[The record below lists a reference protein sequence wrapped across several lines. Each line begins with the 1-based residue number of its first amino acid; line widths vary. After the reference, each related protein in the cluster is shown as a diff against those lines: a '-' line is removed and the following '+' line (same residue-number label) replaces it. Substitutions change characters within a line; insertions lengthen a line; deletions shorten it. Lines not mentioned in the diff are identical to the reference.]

1 MEQQSQNQ
9 MTNAALSQSST
20 AIEIDLVEL
29 GYEILDKLKYVI
41 LAAIVG
47 ILIAGVYTFQFAV
60 PQYQAVSKL
69 YILNSNDS
77 VVNLSDLQ
85 LGNYLASDYTE
96 MFKTWE
102 VKEMVRR
109 NLNLSYSYNQLDS
122 MVKVSNPSNT
132 RILYIT
138 ATSAD
143 PQEAVDLANEYATV
157 ISDYVARIMA
167 TERPNMLSEAILPEH
182 PISPSKARNLIL
194 GMMVGLMLSVGLV
207 VVRFVLNDSIK
218 SVEDVEKYI
227 GLPVLGIVPTINTR
241 AIKRNR
247 GGVQ

>member
-9 MTNAALSQSST
+9 MTPAALSQSSSEI
-20 AIEIDLVEL
+20 AIDLVEL

-194 GMMVGLMLSVGLV
+194 GMMVGLMLSVGLI

>member
-1 MEQQSQNQ
+1 MEQQSQKQ
-9 MTNAALSQSST
+9 MTPAALSQSGT

-41 LAAIVG
+41 LAAIIG
-47 ILIAGVYTFQFAV
+47 ILIAGVYTFKFVV

-109 NLNLSYSYNQLDS
+109 NLNLSYTYTQLDS
-122 MVKVSNPSNT
+122 MVKVTNPSNT

-143 PQEAVDLANEYATV
+143 PQEAVDLANEYAVV

-167 TERPNMLSEAILPEH
+167 TERPNMLSEAILPEN

-194 GMMVGLMLSVGLV
+194 GMMIGLVLSVGLIT
-207 VVRFVLNDSIK
+207 VRFVMNDSIK
-218 SVEDVEKYI
+218 SVDDVEKYI